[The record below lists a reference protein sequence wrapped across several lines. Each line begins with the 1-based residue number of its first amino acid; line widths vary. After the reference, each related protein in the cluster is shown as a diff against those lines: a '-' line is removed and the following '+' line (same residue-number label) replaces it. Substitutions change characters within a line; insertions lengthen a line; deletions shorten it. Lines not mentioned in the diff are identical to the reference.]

1 MNVFDILVSAGISA
15 VMSGLVG
22 LVIRS
27 AIERKANEAASE
39 ARERRARRIRF
50 TELRVAWMQAAGR
63 VLYHLVRNAQGI
75 RVNGDLE
82 ESFRRVEQI
91 EADIKTMERN
101 YAAEAQEE

>member
-1 MNVFDILVSAGISA
+1 MNIIGILVSAFISA

-22 LVIRS
+22 LLIRS
-27 AIERKANEAASE
+27 AIERKANEAAGE

-63 VLYHLVRNAQGI
+63 VLYHLVRSAQGVK
-75 RVNGDLE
+75 VNDDLE
-82 ESFRRVEQI
+82 ESYRRVEQI
-91 EADIKTMERN
+91 EADMKTMERN